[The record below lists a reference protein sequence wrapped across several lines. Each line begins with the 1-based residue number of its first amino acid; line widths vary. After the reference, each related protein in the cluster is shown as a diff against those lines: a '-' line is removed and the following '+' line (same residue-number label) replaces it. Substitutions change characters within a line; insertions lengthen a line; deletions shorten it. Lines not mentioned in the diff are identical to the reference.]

1 LSGGGTSARLR
12 QTALGQK
19 QQQKIKDEDLTQN
32 PPQGSLAQQIF
43 PLIPERF
50 LKPPLNFIQIHNHG
64 SSLALRIAR
73 TLFFV
78 GKVKDS
84 IQRYRIVT
92 NLRALPCSG
101 PGIALRRDL

>member
-43 PLIPERF
+43 PLI
-50 LKPPLNFIQIHNHG
+50 Q
-64 SSLALRIAR
+64 
-73 TLFFV
+73 
-78 GKVKDS
+78 KDF
-84 IQRYRIVT
+84 
-92 NLRALPCSG
+92 
-101 PGIALRRDL
+101 

>member
-32 PPQGSLAQQIF
+32 PPQGSIAQQIF

-50 LKPPLNFIQIHNHG
+50 LSETPEPPL
-64 SSLALRIAR
+64 SSEPDAPAA
-73 TLFFV
+73 FC
-78 GKVKDS
+78 GKKVVLGKFLN
-84 IQRYRIVT
+84 IEELLGKPT
-92 NLRALPCSG
+92 
-101 PGIALRRDL
+101 RD

>member
-32 PPQGSLAQQIF
+32 PPQGSLGQQIF

-50 LKPPLNFIQIHNHG
+50 LKPPLNFVQIHNHG

-92 NLRALPCSG
+92 NPRLCRAPA
-101 PGIALRRDL
+101 PA